1 MPKIQNCAILLLALF
16 LFGCSRGPQKTMVKE
31 LLKKA
36 ESSLAIDLRTTV
48 FGVKAEID
56 GNVLTLRGDIHDSSL
71 KARLI
76 KYLQETTNLR
86 IVDSLRTMPDP
97 ALGEKVFGIVSVS
110 VANMRAKNAHSGEM
124 VTQALLGMP
133 VRLLK
138 REKGWWR
145 IQTPDDYLGW
155 TKDMIARMDGQELEQ
170 WARRPKVMVTE
181 AVGFLRQSKDPRS
194 PVVSDFVAG
203 DLFVL
208 EAEEGDYFRVMYPD
222 GRTAY
227 LPRRSGEK
235 FDAWLKKAKDTPEN
249 IQATAQRFF
258 GVPYLWGGTSVKGMD
273 CSGFV
278 RTVYFLNG
286 TLLPRDASQQWMIG
300 EKVDTS
306 GGLSALKTG
315 DLVFFKDTDSAGTSL
330 RIDHVGIY
338 LDRGRFIHT
347 PSSQAFGVRLNSLLP
362 GDPVYDA
369 YYPSAL
375 AGVRRIAGA
384 SSSTG
389 VRRLAEVPFYNGR
402 GYEH

>member
-1 MPKIQNCAILLLALF
+1 MPKIQNCAIFFLALF
-16 LFGCSRGPQKTMVKE
+16 LFGCSRGPQKPMADE

-36 ESSLAIDLRTTV
+36 ESTLAIDRRTTV
-48 FGVKAEID
+48 FGVKAEVD
-56 GNVLTLRGDIHDSSL
+56 GNVLTLRGDIHNASL
-71 KARLI
+71 KARLL
-76 KYLQETTNLR
+76 KYLQESTSLR

-97 ALGEKVFGIVSVS
+97 ALGEKIFGIVSVS
-110 VANMRAKNAHSGEM
+110 VANMRAKNAQAGEM

-138 REKGWWR
+138 RQKGWWR

-155 TKDMIARMDGQELEQ
+155 TKDMIVRMDAEELEK
-170 WARRPKVMVTE
+170 WARRPKVIVTE
-181 AVGFLRQSKDPRS
+181 PVGFLHQSKDPRS

-203 DLFVL
+203 DLFGL
-208 EAEEGDYFRVMYPD
+208 DAEEGDYFKVLYPD

-235 FDAWLKKAKDTPEN
+235 FEAWLKKATDTPEN
-249 IQATAQRFF
+249 IQATAERFF

-315 DLVFFKDTDSAGTSL
+315 DLLFFKDPDSAGTAL

-338 LDRGRFIHT
+338 LNKGKFIHN
-347 PSSQAFGVRLNSLLP
+347 PSSQAFGVRLNSLFP

-384 SSSTG
+384 ASSTG
-389 VRRLAEVPFYNGR
+389 VRRLAEVPFYNGHA
-402 GYEH
+402 YEH